1 MSDFDW
7 EEFLGT
13 QISIPVMED
22 IGQIEIPE
30 EERIIIPKYES
41 ELMKNYL
48 AFNKLTQQ
56 HIDVYNQ
63 FLKKAANIICSKV
76 IPIKDGRTIHFD
88 KLSFKKPY
96 YRVKNVEHKL
106 FPQHARHKLLTYD
119 ADWSVILYIK
129 KNDKI
134 IYTSKSIVIAKCPV
148 MLFSDLCHLTG
159 LNAAELIKMGEDPL
173 EQGGYFIIVGVEKIL
188 MLEEKLAT
196 NRIFIMNSPP
206 KVKKYMTA
214 MKLTTNTNKGTFLN
228 EIIFNI
234 NSIMK
239 YSFQSLRKKE
249 KKKNDQFEK
258 TKKLNI
264 VYVYQ
269 LFSMMYF
276 NNKYCYTNEQII
288 DLIKPHLIDQK
299 SIWGLYTSLAEP
311 SSLNKDKSKK
321 ITAIEI
327 ITKKMGV
334 TNLSVNE
341 KKEEIKKILK
351 TVYEH
356 IQDIDPYEGEK
367 TKDYEIRIIKTKIQ
381 LLSLMVARYLDHLA
395 GIIPLDDRDDWSNKR
410 VEGPGR
416 KMEQLMRIS
425 WNKVT
430 KDLVDHVLRE
440 DMKNEEIEKSFHGSS
455 VCETITKIYK
465 DSFIKSKWG
474 LKGSNQKNNATQTL
488 NRDNLLA
495 SLSHLNTINV
505 NIQRNDKKMNTR
517 MVQPNQYRV
526 SCYVFANE
534 GDSCYS
540 LDTPIFLS
548 TGTKIAIGDL
558 KNGDE
563 VLTIDPL
570 TLKQTPSKIYNHFI
584 KSTEEYGKPVVKIT
598 TFNGREVVCTDD
610 HPFLTQ
616 HDWVHAKDLNLEY
629 DQLVIYPGVQAVSN
643 VIERK
648 LILDRKIMKEKLT
661 VIGVKE
667 SLIDKHIDDLTTNKL
682 LPLYSDDERL
692 PTIARVAGFTL
703 SDGSLCIDKSNR
715 VSVSYCFGTEYD
727 GELFLEDMK
736 SLGYTKSKLSYYES
750 TMIDKKTLREST
762 HHGWCTAASVN
773 FASLL
778 LALDLT
784 YGNRIIVPHKPVPE
798 WIMNGSL
805 LVKREFVAGYQGG
818 DGGKMAWNKRH
829 DKVKAGKFNFPPT
842 IKNKNHEH
850 VNSLVDFMNQLVD
863 IFTEL
868 DIKVLQV
875 KTSSNND
882 SVDKEIRH
890 KVEIKFSDEELNI
903 IKYMEMIGYRYA
915 TTKSTE
921 SYHISEYLKY
931 KHNKIAER
939 ITLKNIVNDLYRGGM
954 TPTHIAKK
962 LNMKPI
968 LVTSIVQYKG
978 NGGTLAPLD
987 TIGFEEWLKIT
998 RADKNCVFMPIKSIE
1013 PHEHCMVS
1021 DFTTESNNHSMIADG
1036 FVAHN
1041 CGLVKKLAI
1050 TTKLTL
1056 DRGIEGDRIIMVL
1069 IYQFLTTEKTL
1080 QNQQILML
1088 NGKPMGWCHAES
1100 LREKLIDYRRAG
1112 EIYYDTSFY
1121 IDSQFLYIDCSPSRI
1136 ISPVL
1141 IVDVETQ
1148 KLIIDL
1154 KNITDL
1160 TPQNLILEGAMEY
1173 ISTWEEQ
1180 NLKIAMDIEHLYN
1193 REKYMNKIHIAL
1205 LEKRDE
1211 LSAHVSEYG
1220 TKNKE
1225 YDDLKHELDTLEY
1238 QYEKYTNNKP
1248 FTHCEISGRAALG
1261 VSADMIPFMQ
1271 HNQAPRNIYQCLWKE
1286 ETVMMADGSKK
1297 PIKDVKVGDEVV
1309 TFDPITL
1316 ENSITK
1322 VVHHYVRKT
1331 DKLIYRVTTESG
1343 REIVATEDHKF
1354 MTSEGWC
1361 EVKDIKDKLIG
1372 VSLEPKYMP
1381 HQVEQYEIINEEHIR
1396 ALDKSIPIEKHIDDL
1411 KALNLLPLMSD
1422 SKSLPIIARIFGFIG
1437 TDGSVGVYK
1446 KGVRYQADF
1455 GSFEDGD
1462 NFEKDIESLGFERR
1476 PIVYSERKVHNA
1488 LHKTWKIQH
1497 GGALAS
1503 LLIALGMNYG
1513 NRTLTEQNSV
1523 PDWLMNGS
1531 LLVKR
1536 EFLSGFQGGDGCQ
1549 IRYNKMSKG
1558 GYNYVCASTQKSK
1571 TPEHVDSL
1579 KAYMVQIE
1587 KLFNELGVETSGITV
1602 NNGQYDKIVV
1612 GVKIRDTQENLINY
1626 FNTICYRYNNTK
1638 ITNSGRIVEFLKYKQ
1653 ELYNIHKHLVNNIRE
1668 LHDNKLSNSDIAK
1681 NLNLK
1686 TSYISDVVRAYKNG
1700 RTISMKHFK
1709 DVNPDKWFDNT
1720 KIKGQCL
1727 FVPIKSVELV
1737 DNCEISDIT
1746 VESENHSFITSHG
1759 LMCANCTMGTQAV
1772 GNPHLNYKNRF
1783 DGTFKVLE
1791 SPTPPIV
1798 KTDMYDTLGL
1808 AERGMGQNV
1817 NIIFKAEPGT
1827 EEDAFIFNEGSID
1840 RGLFRMVKYFS
1851 YKGKIKISDPNIKS
1865 YFGLPDLK
1873 KGEDPSI
1880 YENLNEHGLPIIGS
1894 YIKEKQCVIG
1904 IVKERNGIK
1913 HNASVYLMYG
1923 EKGIVDDISFH
1934 ETPTHEI
1941 IEVKLR
1947 ITRKPKIGDKYA
1959 ARMAQKGTIG
1969 KIKKHEDMPYDEITG
1984 MTADII
1990 VNSSVIP
1997 SRMTISYL
2005 MELIAGKAAS
2015 YYGETVNAS
2024 AFEEVTIEKFQQM
2037 LAHIGLNPKG
2047 YSRWRDGETG
2057 RMIDCELYSGIVYF
2071 QALKHQP
2078 EDKISVRSLGAM
2090 SSNTR
2095 QPVKGRQ
2102 LGGGLRFGEME
2113 SDTYLSHGASAA
2125 LKERLCNVS
2134 DKYKMAVCKKCA
2146 TTSPFNDID
2155 QQFHCPVCD
2164 TTDAGALTL
2173 TYITKYQN
2181 QLLMAMGIKPNF
2193 ILNKSIKNVLNI
2205 DPDIIEEDKSE
2216 EETTEE
2222 SSESSRSSEE
2232 EISMDDDQISGDND
2246 DDDDM

>member
-288 DLIKPHLIDQK
+288 DLIKPFLIDQK

-327 ITKKMGV
+327 ITKKMGI

-534 GDSCYS
+534 GESCLKS
-540 LDTPIFLS
+540 DTKVLLS
-548 TGTKIAIGDL
+548 TGKKIAIGDL

-598 TFNGREVVCTDD
+598 TFNGREIICTDD

-616 HDWVHAKDLNLEY
+616 HDWVYAKDLNIKD
-629 DQLVIYPGVQAVSN
+629 DQLVIYPSVQAVSN
-643 VIERK
+643 DVERK

-661 VIGVKE
+661 VIGVKK

-703 SDGSLCIDKSNR
+703 TDGSLSIDKNNR

-727 GELFLEDMK
+727 GQLFLADMK
-736 SLGYTKSKLSYYES
+736 SLGYTESKLSYYES
-750 TMIDKKTLREST
+750 TTTDKKTLRQYT
-762 HHGWCTAASVN
+762 QHIWCTAASVN

-818 DGGKMAWNKRH
+818 DGGKMSWTKRH
-829 DKVKAGKFNFPPT
+829 DKVKAGKFNFPAT
-842 IKNKNHEH
+842 IKNKNYEH
-850 VNSLVDFMNQLVD
+850 INSLVDFMNQLVD

-903 IKYMEMIGYRYA
+903 IKYMEMVGYRYA

-939 ITLKNIVNDLYRGGM
+939 ISLKNIVNDLYRGGM

-1297 PIKDVKVGDEVV
+1297 PIKNVKVGDKVV
-1309 TFDPITL
+1309 TFDPITF

-1372 VSLEPKYMP
+1372 IWVKNTP
-1381 HQVEQYEIINEEHIR
+1381 
-1396 ALDKSIPIEKHIDDL
+1396 
-1411 KALNLLPLMSD
+1411 LN
-1422 SKSLPIIARIFGFIG
+1422 
-1437 TDGSVGVYK
+1437 
-1446 KGVRYQADF
+1446 
-1455 GSFEDGD
+1455 
-1462 NFEKDIESLGFERR
+1462 
-1476 PIVYSERKVHNA
+1476 
-1488 LHKTWKIQH
+1488 
-1497 GGALAS
+1497 
-1503 LLIALGMNYG
+1503 
-1513 NRTLTEQNSV
+1513 
-1523 PDWLMNGS
+1523 
-1531 LLVKR
+1531 
-1536 EFLSGFQGGDGCQ
+1536 
-1549 IRYNKMSKG
+1549 
-1558 GYNYVCASTQKSK
+1558 
-1571 TPEHVDSL
+1571 
-1579 KAYMVQIE
+1579 
-1587 KLFNELGVETSGITV
+1587 
-1602 NNGQYDKIVV
+1602 
-1612 GVKIRDTQENLINY
+1612 
-1626 FNTICYRYNNTK
+1626 
-1638 ITNSGRIVEFLKYKQ
+1638 
-1653 ELYNIHKHLVNNIRE
+1653 
-1668 LHDNKLSNSDIAK
+1668 K
-1681 NLNLK
+1681 N
-1686 TSYISDVVRAYKNG
+1686 
-1700 RTISMKHFK
+1700 
-1709 DVNPDKWFDNT
+1709 
-1720 KIKGQCL
+1720 CL
-1727 FVPIKSVELV
+1727 FVSIKSVELV

-1746 VESENHSFITSHG
+1746 VESENHSFIAGDSF
-1759 LMCANCTMGTQAV
+1759 MSANCTMGTQAV

-1827 EEDAFIFNEGSID
+1827 EEDAFTFNEGSID

-1904 IVKERNGIK
+1904 IIKERNGIK

-2205 DPDIIEEDKSE
+2205 DPEIIEEDKSE